1 MERLV
6 PIRGILFDKD
16 GTLIDV
22 NGTWVPI
29 YRQMLCEQFAIGI
42 DAANAMMQRAG
53 YDPSTDRFIADS
65 VLASGTTRQLVDV
78 WWPGL
83 SEIDALKKIHVLDVG
98 YAPLARSVLKP
109 LMPLAP
115 LLNDLKSMGFHIGVA
130 TNDSRYSAC
139 NHMSHLGVF
148 EMFDEVIGADSVP
161 APKPSGDMIRKFAA
175 TTGLDVAEIAMVG
188 DNPHDIDEA
197 RNGGAGLAIAV
208 LSGNATHDGIAHLA
222 DHTLESISALPKLL
236 KSLVHVL

>member
-1 MERLV
+1 M

-22 NGTWVPI
+22 NGTWVPV
-29 YRQMLCEQFAIGI
+29 YRQMLCEQFAIGV
-42 DAANAMMQRAG
+42 DAANAMMRLVG
-53 YDPSTDRFIADS
+53 YDPSTDRFAANS
-65 VLASGTTRQLVDV
+65 VLASGTTRQLIEV

-83 SEIDALKKIHVLDVG
+83 TEAETLGKIRMLDVG

-115 LLNDLKSMGFHIGVA
+115 LLNDLKSMGFHVGVA
-130 TNDSRYSAC
+130 TNDSHCSAC

-148 EMFDEVIGADSVP
+148 DLFDEVIGADSVA

-175 TTGLDVAEIAMVG
+175 TTGLDLAEIAMVG
-188 DNPHDIDEA
+188 DNSHDIDEA

-208 LSGNATHDGIAHLA
+208 LSGNASREDIAHLA
-222 DHTLESISALPKLL
+222 DHTLDSISTLPELL
-236 KSLVHVL
+236 RSLADVL